1 MNYNDI
7 IIILLLVIII
17 GLVLF
22 KNDNTYFTQ
31 SDKFKNITPSD
42 NNMVQ
47 NYIPVDVRQNIPV
60 DVQQNIPMN
69 VRQNI
74 PMNVQQNNQF
84 KNLNHKQDVH
94 QLVKYPAQ
102 NFNINKRLDNIKK
115 NKNESAI
122 IIKNNV
128 RNDSEL
134 NSNNDLGSLDDISLN
149 KVNGKNKKYNIK
161 KTLTTV
167 SKNKKNN
174 DTIEKNKTYEINKKV
189 IIDDY
194 SEFDNIKSLNSMDNT
209 LSDVVSIIE
218 RN

>member
-31 SDKFKNITPSD
+31 SDKFKNITPPD
-42 NNMVQ
+42 NYIAQ
-47 NYIPVDVRQNIPV
+47 NYIPTNA
-60 DVQQNIPMN
+60 QQNIPMN
-69 VRQNI
+69 
-74 PMNVQQNNQF
+74 MQQNNQY
-84 KNLNHKQDVH
+84 KNLNYQQYASLPVNST
-94 QLVKYPAQ
+94 AQ
-102 NFNINKRLDNIKK
+102 NLNINKRLDNIKK
-115 NKNESAI
+115 NKNKSSI

-128 RNDSEL
+128 NNEDEL

-149 KVNGKNKKYNIK
+149 KTSTKNKKYNIK
-161 KTLTTV
+161 KTLISE
-167 SKNKKNN
+167 SKNKNNN
-174 DTIEKNKTYEINKKV
+174 DAIKKNKTNEINKKV

-218 RN
+218 RE